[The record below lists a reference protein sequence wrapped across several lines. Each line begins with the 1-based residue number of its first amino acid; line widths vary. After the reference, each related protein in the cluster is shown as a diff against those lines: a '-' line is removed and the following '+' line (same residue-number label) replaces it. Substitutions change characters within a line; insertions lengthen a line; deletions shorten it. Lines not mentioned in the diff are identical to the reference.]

1 MRMTTDFNLQLNRLF
16 EKIHALPEQVNRATI
31 LALNRTA
38 EFLKSRVS
46 KEISTEQRIK
56 LKLIRDRIRI
66 FRAHKMNLASLLN
79 CDFRGVRASDL
90 GKPRQTKPGAVV
102 GNRLFKGAFVAT
114 LKKSKEPGVYRR
126 TTKKR
131 FPLKAERIEIFDD
144 ALRIVQDLC
153 GDEARAVFEKRFL
166 HELERITGGI
176 A

>member
-1 MRMTTDFNLQLNRLF
+1 
-16 EKIHALPEQVNRATI
+16 
-31 LALNRTA
+31 
-38 EFLKSRVS
+38 
-46 KEISTEQRIK
+46 
-56 LKLIRDRIRI
+56 
-66 FRAHKMNLASLLN
+66 MNLASLLN
-79 CDFRGVRASDL
+79 CDFRGVRAADL
-90 GKPRQTKPGAVV
+90 GKPRQTKSGAVV

-131 FPLKAERIEIFDD
+131 FQLKSERIEIFDD